1 MAKILAIVNQKGG
14 VGKTTTAVNLASY
27 LAKQGKFTLIVDMDP
42 QGNAT
47 SSFTL
52 KKSHADRFSIYDAII
67 NAAPTSVIRRETDQ
81 VGLHI
86 IPGSRDLAGAAVE
99 LVQVPRREWQLHRVL
114 LPIRH
119 DYDYIIIDCPPSLD
133 LLTVNSLTAADEVL
147 IPVQC
152 EYLALEGLE
161 QLLSTINLVKNNL
174 GHDLKIAGALLTMY
188 NRNSRLSREVVKEV
202 RRNFPGYVFDT
213 VIPRTVLLAEAP
225 RLGKTILQYAP
236 TSPAAQAYREL
247 AQELINLEN
256 KDICETPL
264 AKD

>member
-152 EYLALEGLE
+152 EYYALEGLK
-161 QLLSTINLVKNNL
+161 QLLNTIGLVQK
-174 GHDLKIAGALLTMY
+174 HLKPSLRVAGALLTMHDP
-188 NRNSRLSREVVKEV
+188 RNALSSQVVEEVKYG
-202 RRNFPGYVFDT
+202 FPHNVFEA
-213 VIPRTVLLAEAP
+213 VVPRSTRLAEAP
-225 RLGKTILQYAP
+225 SHGKTILDYD
-236 TSPAAQAYREL
+236 PASKGAKAYEQLAREI
-247 AQELINLEN
+247 INKEAN
-256 KDICETPL
+256 FSI
-264 AKD
+264 